1 MSSWATRCN
10 ACGTSFRVSEDQLK
24 ISDGYVRCGRCD
36 AVFNAR
42 STLFDLDAP
51 VSAPAP
57 LAEAAAPVAAPRPHS
72 EPAFSPAEAEVDTE
86 AEDSAFPP
94 TAVPDEPLAPSD
106 ESATEPSW
114 DEPLPSVPDRA
125 EPSWVESP
133 ADDAQL
139 APTEDSTARMREL
152 LGAEAASLSEANE
165 ASVAAPATAF
175 ENPHVW
181 PSLSRGPAK
190 APAAATSQQRRWT
203 ALGLVLAALL
213 ALALPLQWAWIERE
227 ALRARVPELDA
238 LLQRHWPTLP
248 SSGWRQ
254 LEGLSVASS
263 SLQATPQGRAYQLEL
278 LLHNR
283 APHRIALPWL
293 DLSLSDAG
301 GKLLLRRAISP
312 AELGNDKQMQ
322 AGEQRRLSMVFRVD
336 AEQPIAG
343 YELGLFHP

>member
-57 LAEAAAPVAAPRPHS
+57 LADAPSAAVAPSQPF
-72 EPAFSPAEAEVDTE
+72 EPAFASAAAEIDEQ
-86 AEDSAFPP
+86 AEDSVFPP
-94 TAVPDEPLAPSD
+94 TAVPDEPLPSQD
-106 ESATEPSW
+106 ESAREPSW
-114 DEPLPSVPDRA
+114 DETLQAVPDRA
-125 EPSWVESP
+125 EPSWDEAP
-133 ADDAQL
+133 ASEL
-139 APTEDSTARMREL
+139 PVAPTEDATARMREL
-152 LGAEAASLSEANE
+152 LGAEAAPLGELSAATPTP
-165 ASVAAPATAF
+165 AS
-175 ENPHVW
+175 ESPHVW
-181 PSLSRGPAK
+181 PSLSRGPVK
-190 APAAATSQQRRWT
+190 ASAAAVPRQRRWT
-203 ALGLVLAALL
+203 ALGLVMAALL
-213 ALALPLQWAWIERE
+213 AFALPLQWAWIERE
-227 ALRARVPELDA
+227 ALRAQVPELDA

-254 LEGLSVASS
+254 LDGLSVASS

-283 APHRIALPWL
+283 APHRIAVPWL
-293 DLSLSDAG
+293 DLSLSDVD

-312 AELGNDKQMQ
+312 AELGNDKQLQ
-322 AGEQRRLSMVFRVD
+322 SGEQRRLSMVFRVD
-336 AEQPIAG
+336 AERAIAG

>member
-57 LAEAAAPVAAPRPHS
+57 LAEAPTATVAPSQPF
-72 EPAFSPAEAEVDTE
+72 EPAFAPAASEIDAQAD
-86 AEDSAFPP
+86 DSVFPP
-94 TAVPDEPLAPSD
+94 TAVPDEPPPSQD

-114 DEPLPSVPDRA
+114 DEALQAVPDRA
-125 EPSWVESP
+125 EPSWSE
-133 ADDAQL
+133 
-139 APTEDSTARMREL
+139 APTSDLQAAPAEDATARMREL
-152 LGAEAASLSEANE
+152 LGAEATPLGEFSPASP
-165 ASVAAPATAF
+165 APAS
-175 ENPHVW
+175 ESLHVW
-181 PSLSRGPAK
+181 PSLSRGPVRAS
-190 APAAATSQQRRWT
+190 APTGPRQRRWT

-213 ALALPLQWAWIERE
+213 AFALPLQWAWIERE
-227 ALRARVPELDA
+227 ALRAQVPELDG
-238 LLQRHWPTLP
+238 LLQKHWPTLQ
-248 SSGWRQ
+248 SSGWRR
-254 LEGLSVASS
+254 LDGLSVASS

-336 AEQPIAG
+336 ADQPIAG

>member
-42 STLFDLDAP
+42 STLFDLEGPA
-51 VSAPAP
+51 SAPAP
-57 LAEAAAPVAAPRPHS
+57 LASAPVASSHRPP
-72 EPAFSPAEAEVDTE
+72 EPEFEQADEPETQ
-86 AEDSAFPP
+86 AEDSSFPS
-94 TAVPDEPLAPSD
+94 TVAPDEPFATEVAVATSAPEPAWD
-106 ESATEPSW
+106 ETVQVLPERAEPSW
-114 DEPLPSVPDRA
+114 DEAFASPPAPA
-125 EPSWVESP
+125 EDER
-133 ADDAQL
+133 
-139 APTEDSTARMREL
+139 ARMREL
-152 LGAEAASLSEANE
+152 LGMARDAGDSHEP
-165 ASVAAPATAF
+165 VARPEPADAVDQGL
-175 ENPHVW
+175 HAW
-181 PSLSRGPAK
+181 PSLAAKPAGPA
-190 APAAATSQQRRWT
+190 PNATGRQRHSA

-213 ALALPLQWAWIERE
+213 TLALPLQWAWIERE

-238 LLQRHWPTLP
+238 LLQRHWPSLASP
-248 SSGWRQ
+248 GWRQ
-254 LEGLSVASS
+254 LDGLSVASS

-283 APHRIALPWL
+283 AAHRLALPWL

-312 AELGNDKQMQ
+312 YELGSTSQLQ
-322 AGEQRRLSMVFRVD
+322 AGEQRRISLVFRVD
-336 AEQPIAG
+336 AAQPIAG